1 MKTKMFYL
9 AAILFAIGLGS
20 CSNSDNEDNSASQE
34 GITFK
39 VEEINVTTDDFNA
52 LLYNNLVAVG
62 RYIDVFKQVGENRV
76 AKFHFSAKTGGF
88 SAQQSFDMK
97 SSWLM

>member
-1 MKTKMFYL
+1 L

-20 CSNSDNEDNSASQE
+20 CSNSDNEDNSASHE

-52 LLYNNLVAVG
+52 LLYNNLVAGG
-62 RYIDVFKQVGENRV
+62 RYIDVFGYVGENRV
-76 AKFHFSAKTGGF
+76 AEFHFPAKTGSF
-88 SAQQSFDMK
+88 SAQQSFDMT

>member
-1 MKTKMFYL
+1 MFYL

-52 LLYNNLVAVG
+52 VLYTNSVAGG
-62 RYIDVFKQVGENRV
+62 RYIDVFGYVGENRV
-76 AKFHFSAKTGGF
+76 AEFHFPAKTGSF